1 MAYQMF
7 AHNAPIVALGDE
19 YHELTIV
26 EKKIVPKAKFVCT
39 KADVTRSLFTI
50 PVTKDHEP
58 LTGTVRKHINT
69 CIRDQKPSEI
79 TQKKTKKMIH
89 MPVLLFLHD
98 CTVARTTIPF
108 VTRKRGLGVFENRKQ
123 RETFT
128 RMISRGWGDDVS
140 MLDIGYVGDL
150 LVVSPT
156 DHPQKTLFFNACG
169 VREVMEFDLGVEEI
183 QFSHAYYF
191 FPHRIRDIGL
201 FTDRQFEVP
210 PIIDI
215 GPIPEFSMT
224 DDEEEPVPQQDSSD
238 SDMDQGDFE
247 ETDVS
252 RMYTRLYME
261 CARLGHSMRD
271 ADMMMTR
278 QSSDFFIAWAQKQ
291 VCALQ
296 HMA

>member
-7 AHNAPIVALGDE
+7 AHHAPMVALGDE

-39 KADVTRSLFTI
+39 KADVTRPLFTI
-50 PVTKDHEP
+50 PVTEEHEP
-58 LTGTVRKHINT
+58 LTATVLRHIGI

-89 MPVLLFLHD
+89 MPVLLFLRD

-128 RMISRGWGDDVS
+128 RMISRGWEEDVS

-150 LVVSPT
+150 LVISPT
-156 DHPQKTLFFNACG
+156 DHPQKTLFFKACG
-169 VREVMEFDLGVEEI
+169 VREAMEFDLGVEEI

-201 FTDRQFEVP
+201 FTDRRFEVP
-210 PIIDI
+210 PSIDI
-215 GPIPEFSMT
+215 GPIPDFSMT
-224 DDEEEPVPQQDSSD
+224 DDEETTVSVP
-238 SDMDQGDFE
+238 
-247 ETDVS
+247 ETDEDHLEES
-252 RMYTRLYME
+252 DASLLYTRLYKE
-261 CARLGHSMRD
+261 CARLGYSMRD

-278 QSSDFFIAWAQKQ
+278 RSSDCFIAWAQKQ

-296 HMA
+296 QMA